1 MTVSPSLRAE
11 VRRRASNRCEYCSL
25 AQSSFPLVQF
35 HVEHVIA
42 RQHGGADEVDN
53 LCLAC
58 HWCNLHKGP
67 NIASILSGEV
77 VRLFNPRTDRWSDHF
92 RVIEGVVEGLSEV
105 GLVTARLLNMNDPDR
120 VALRMLT
127 GD

>member
-1 MTVSPSLRAE
+1 
-11 VRRRASNRCEYCSL
+11 
-25 AQSSFPLVQF
+25 
-35 HVEHVIA
+35 
-42 RQHGGADEVDN
+42 VDN